1 MGALLTWIADTLQK
15 LPGPAA
21 LALVFLLPAL
31 EASVFLGFLIPG
43 EIAVVIGGFLAFSG
57 KVNLGVALAAAI
69 LGAIIGD
76 SVGYEVG
83 KKWGD
88 SLLTRLPAR
97 FVKPEHIEQGKQLIN
112 RLGGKAVFTGRFAAA
127 LRALVPGLC
136 GVSRIPYRKFLFW
149 NALGGI
155 VWATGFTLL
164 GYAAGN
170 AWHKVEHYASVVSWV
185 LLGLVVVGAAAL
197 FVVKR
202 RKGAAEPAKGEGR
215 AGRAGRADRA
225 DREDRGDDLV
235 DDVKHAIAAVEDAFE
250 DAFDHGVERV
260 GGRQPAADD
269 SPEAAPAP

>member
-31 EASVFLGFLIPG
+31 EASVFLGFLVPG
-43 EIAVVIGGFLAFSG
+43 EIAVVIGGFLAFNG
-57 KVNLGVALAAAI
+57 KVNLAVAMAAAI
-69 LGAIIGD
+69 SGAIIGD

-88 SLLTRLPAR
+88 RLLTKLPAR
-97 FVKPEHIEQGKQLIN
+97 FVKPEHIQQGKDLIN

-136 GVSRIPYRKFLFW
+136 GVSRVPYKKFLFW

-155 VWATGFTLL
+155 VWAAGFTLL

-170 AWHKVEHYASVVSWV
+170 AWHKIEHYASLVSWV
-185 LLGLVVVGAAAL
+185 LLGLAVAGAL
-197 FVVKR
+197 GVYLVKR
-202 RKGAAEPAKGEGR
+202 RGRTGAGAQDTADAEDPGG
-215 AGRAGRADRA
+215 
-225 DREDRGDDLV
+225 DLV
-235 DDVKHAIAAVEDAFE
+235 DGVRDELKHAVEVIGAIEGAVADEVD
-250 DAFDHGVERV
+250 RV
-260 GGRQPAADD
+260 RDQLVADG
-269 SPEAAPAP
+269 SAEAAAAP

>member
-1 MGALLTWIADTLQK
+1 MTAMGALLTWIADTLQK

-69 LGAIIGD
+69 AGAVIGD
-76 SVGYEVG
+76 SIGYEVG

-88 SLLTRLPAR
+88 SLLTRLPER

-170 AWHKVEHYASVVSWV
+170 AWHKVEHYASIVSWV

-202 RKGAAEPAKGEGR
+202 RKGAAEAVKGEV
-215 AGRAGRADRA
+215 
-225 DREDRGDDLV
+225 EDVV
-235 DDVKHAIAAVEDAFE
+235 DDVKHAVAAVGEALDRAI
-250 DAFDHGVERV
+250 DHEGERA
-260 GGRQPAADD
+260 GRQADD
-269 SPEAAPAP
+269 SAEAASAS

>member
-31 EASVFLGFLIPG
+31 EASVFLGFLVPG

-88 SLLTRLPAR
+88 TLLTRLPER
-97 FVKPEHIEQGKQLIN
+97 FVKPEHIHQGKQLIN

-170 AWHKVEHYASVVSWV
+170 AWHKVEHYASLVSWV
-185 LLGLVVVGAAAL
+185 LLGLAVVGAAVL

-202 RKGAAEPAKGEGR
+202 RKGAAGPAGSAEHATGTAEHAAGSAEHNAGPGTATTGEPAE
-215 AGRAGRADRA
+215 
-225 DREDRGDDLV
+225 RERHIGLHLV
-235 DDVKHAIAAVEDAFE
+235 
-250 DAFDHGVERV
+250 
-260 GGRQPAADD
+260 ADD
-269 SPEAAPAP
+269 SETAPTS